1 MTFSLHFQASNWFAI
16 EKTCFTVILSRAI
29 GIGLWIRNTCFY
41 EGTMI
46 LFQTLHCVLYSIC
59 IIVVYCQL
67 KIKSLHF
74 LNKAVGGDKL
84 HQHIEAYWLEITI
97 KSRRWAG
104 QPILWDQ
111 NRQGRVRGWRG
122 RRGHNNWI
130 ILLRWDSVTENL
142 YYLAGINGLPFNGLR
157 SLSHLSLLSC

>member
-1 MTFSLHFQASNWFAI
+1 MTFNLHFQASNWFAI
-16 EKTCFTVILSRAI
+16 EKTCFTVILSRAT
-29 GIGLWIRNTCFY
+29 GIGLSIRNTCFY
-41 EGTMI
+41 EVTTR
-46 LFQTLHCVLYSIC
+46 LFQTSHCASTIC

-67 KIKSLHF
+67 KSKIPPF
-74 LNKAVGGDKL
+74 PEQGGDKL

-104 QPILWDQ
+104 QPILWDR
-111 NRQGRVRGWRG
+111 NRRGRVEGWRG

-157 SLSHLSLLSC
+157 SLSHLSLLFC

>member
-1 MTFSLHFQASNWFAI
+1 MRWLRYCSKL
-16 EKTCFTVILSRAI
+16 CTVYTI
-29 GIGLWIRNTCFY
+29 
-41 EGTMI
+41 
-46 LFQTLHCVLYSIC
+46 CVL
-59 IIVVYCQL
+59 VYTFVYYLYNSWLHCQL
-67 KIKSLHF
+67 KSKIPPF
-74 LNKAVGGDKL
+74 PEQGGDKL

-104 QPILWDQ
+104 QPILWDR
-111 NRQGRVRGWRG
+111 NRRGMVRGWRG

-157 SLSHLSLLSC
+157 SLSHRSLLFC